1 MTAEELRQMDI
12 TPFDCG
18 AMADGMDGCLSERE
32 ETALFTVMLRY
43 LNLLVSRT
51 GLSFEIPLMNLC
63 LNRDDRYSSVTFG
76 FHKRKTEIMKRLY
89 DNIMLGAGWGYGICR
104 IDDIAADWKP
114 WLSGNC
120 DVRDW
125 ERAVSLVPEIL
136 ALHRNGFQDIT
147 VTVCW
152 STRIANYLEYAAL
165 HPEEVETVFGE
176 EAGIIRR
183 ILCKMADPYAAGC
196 RIQCHQGGCYVM
208 AYYEGRSDEVTISQ
222 DDMDYNFFV
231 QGIALHLLLSRA
243 EELFGLPVYA
253 AGSGQP

>member
-104 IDDIAADWKP
+104 I
-114 WLSGNC
+114 
-120 DVRDW
+120 
-125 ERAVSLVPEIL
+125 
-136 ALHRNGFQDIT
+136 
-147 VTVCW
+147 
-152 STRIANYLEYAAL
+152 
-165 HPEEVETVFGE
+165 
-176 EAGIIRR
+176 
-183 ILCKMADPYAAGC
+183 
-196 RIQCHQGGCYVM
+196 
-208 AYYEGRSDEVTISQ
+208 
-222 DDMDYNFFV
+222 
-231 QGIALHLLLSRA
+231 
-243 EELFGLPVYA
+243 
-253 AGSGQP
+253 